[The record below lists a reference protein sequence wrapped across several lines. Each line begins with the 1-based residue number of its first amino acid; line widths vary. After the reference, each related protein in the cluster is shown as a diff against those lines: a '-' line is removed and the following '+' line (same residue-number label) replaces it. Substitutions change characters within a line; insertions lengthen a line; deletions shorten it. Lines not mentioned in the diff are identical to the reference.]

1 MKLATELTASLRE
14 FAASGAELLEN
25 GGRLAPLS
33 QLSWEVRGADDKPLL
48 HIWSEE
54 YNLTRRVIA
63 ITDHSEARLV
73 LAVERF
79 GRARPGRLEFVRSDF
94 ERPVRELLRSV
105 TVHPSVASRE
115 VFLRYRGLPFAR
127 WDDGKVYFGCND
139 AREELTGATRLKF
152 ERMLEGLQVHRHP
165 LATDTRHAWYRAQP
179 ERRLEAIVRN
189 NVTRVDAALDAR
201 FVYTQVFAG

>member
-14 FAASGAELLEN
+14 FAASGAELREN
-25 GGRLAPLS
+25 GVRLAPLS

-94 ERPVRELLRSV
+94 ERPERELLRSEFCERLAHILGEQFPDE
-105 TVHPSVASRE
+105 TVESITTFSRPSWCRGASRK
-115 VFLRYRGLPFAR
+115 R
-127 WDDGKVYFGCND
+127 C
-139 AREELTGATRLKF
+139 
-152 ERMLEGLQVHRHP
+152 
-165 LATDTRHAWYRAQP
+165 
-179 ERRLEAIVRN
+179 
-189 NVTRVDAALDAR
+189 
-201 FVYTQVFAG
+201 

>member
-48 HIWSEE
+48 RIWSEE
-54 YNLTRRVIA
+54 YNLTQRVIA

-94 ERPVRELLRSV
+94 ERPVRELLRSEFCERLAHILGEQFPDE
-105 TVHPSVASRE
+105 TVESITTFSRPGWCRGASRK
-115 VFLRYRGLPFAR
+115 R
-127 WDDGKVYFGCND
+127 C
-139 AREELTGATRLKF
+139 
-152 ERMLEGLQVHRHP
+152 
-165 LATDTRHAWYRAQP
+165 
-179 ERRLEAIVRN
+179 
-189 NVTRVDAALDAR
+189 
-201 FVYTQVFAG
+201 